1 MVKMINGGG
10 RFQEFPNHMITD
22 DSSRISSLL
31 WPDSMTGGAVNLR
44 SMIVTDLRRVNL
56 DL

>member
-10 RFQEFPNHMITD
+10 RFQEFPKHMITD
-22 DSSRISSLL
+22 DSSEISPL
-31 WPDSMTGGAVNLR
+31 WWTNNMTGGAVNLR